1 MRQILVDRA
10 RRRQARRRGGGWQ
23 QTTLGDAASPQPV
36 SPEELIALDEA
47 LDRLGAFDR
56 RLRDVVEYR
65 YFGGLTDAEV
75 AEALGVT
82 ERTVQRDWK
91 RAARCCTLI
100 CTLTVP
106 RTRTHEQ
113 RSASA
118 RSRSSSR
125 PASEAEPSGRW
136 LERSLRRGCGTA
148 GTGGATAAR

>member
-1 MRQILVDRA
+1 MHVGRSAQHRRPVGRHPQAVLVGPHRFV
-10 RRRQARRRGGGWQ
+10 

-91 RAARCCTLI
+91 RARALLHADLYPEGVTD
-100 CTLTVP
+100 
-106 RTRTHEQ
+106 
-113 RSASA
+113 
-118 RSRSSSR
+118 
-125 PASEAEPSGRW
+125 
-136 LERSLRRGCGTA
+136 
-148 GTGGATAAR
+148 TGA